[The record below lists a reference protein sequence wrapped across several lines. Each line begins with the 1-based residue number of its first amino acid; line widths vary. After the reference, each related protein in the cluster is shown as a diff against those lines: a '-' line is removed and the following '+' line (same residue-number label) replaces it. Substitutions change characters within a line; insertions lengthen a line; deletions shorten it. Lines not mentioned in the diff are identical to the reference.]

1 MFKKR
6 PKSHVIEEKNN
17 VKNGFE
23 FKSLNDAAKSMH
35 GFQQELQNYSNE
47 SKKKDYILHL
57 RLWHL

>member
-23 FKSLNDAAKSMH
+23 FKSLNLNDAAKSMH

-47 SKKKDYILHL
+47 SKK
-57 RLWHL
+57 

>member
-17 VKNGFE
+17 VKTGFE

-35 GFQQELQNYSNE
+35 GFQQEHQNYSNE
-47 SKKKDYILHL
+47 SKK
-57 RLWHL
+57 